1 MHVLIIVALFDDFT
15 VQHVSKDENTVT
27 NDLAQQAP
35 GFWSNRGKMYV
46 LKKSDVPVSQTEWF
60 SFWLMQG
67 VEICSAETSLAKP
80 DGPVS
85 KTGGSAISR
94 NSEELGKTTTTK
106 PNDWRTPLVHYLEDP
121 GHIADRKV

>member
-1 MHVLIIVALFDDFT
+1 
-15 VQHVSKDENTVT
+15 
-27 NDLAQQAP
+27 
-35 GFWSNRGKMYV
+35 MYV

-60 SFWLMQG
+60 GFWLMQG

-94 NSEELGKTTTTK
+94 NSEELAKQRRLNLMIGEH
-106 PNDWRTPLVHYLEDP
+106 PWY
-121 GHIADRKV
+121 II